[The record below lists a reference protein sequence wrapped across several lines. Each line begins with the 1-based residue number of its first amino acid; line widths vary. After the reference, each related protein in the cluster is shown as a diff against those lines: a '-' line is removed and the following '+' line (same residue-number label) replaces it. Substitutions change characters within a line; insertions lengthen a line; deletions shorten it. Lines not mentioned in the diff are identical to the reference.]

1 MQEFIPRGRQAVEE
15 HPGPTDVKAH
25 NDLST
30 QHVLLQRIQNVNIS
44 ESDEHN
50 EFWCVREIFEDLN
63 ENIAGVRGNHYNEQ
77 KKYGQNNK
85 STNGQCVENE
95 GDNEAYLRQ
104 QQRAA
109 HADVD
114 YMCEYLVN
122 SEEELYVKKN
132 TAVWTKGAGNN

>member
-1 MQEFIPRGRQAVEE
+1 MENVICVQEFIPRGRQAVEE

-25 NDLST
+25 NHLST
-30 QHVLLQRIQNVNIS
+30 EHVLLQRMQNVNIS
-44 ESDEHN
+44 ASDEHN

-63 ENIAGVRGNHYNEQ
+63 EDLAGVRGNQ
-77 KKYGQNNK
+77 L
-85 STNGQCVENE
+85 TNGQCDKDE
-95 GDNEAYLRQ
+95 GDNKAYLQQ

-109 HADVD
+109 YADVD

-132 TAVWTKGAGNN
+132 TAVWTKGGGGNN